1 MRVDGGEGRI
11 TGKPPATE
19 APRRCALASRTKV
32 SNKVVPVSSLIT
44 QIPNNVMF
52 ATHCRSNTMGE
63 ALAGEGITKSRLR
76 IDASENHVGVKRF
89 HTASRQM

>member
-1 MRVDGGEGRI
+1 
-11 TGKPPATE
+11 
-19 APRRCALASRTKV
+19 
-32 SNKVVPVSSLIT
+32 
-44 QIPNNVMF
+44 
-52 ATHCRSNTMGE
+52 MGE